1 MGYRDWTIGSLRLL
15 FSFSIHLRV
24 TPNHDFVDC
33 STRGAHSTRNDVEEG
48 EPTLW
53 QGTRAF
59 IIRIGELS
67 GLGGSSLTRKS

>member
-1 MGYRDWTIGSLRLL
+1 M
-15 FSFSIHLRV
+15 
-24 TPNHDFVDC
+24 
-33 STRGAHSTRNDVEEG
+33 EEG

-59 IIRIGELS
+59 MIRIGELS